1 MDIAALVNPVS
12 ESLPRRSP
20 SGSHNIILAS
30 SPALE
35 NATLPTTPR
44 QSHTSVMSRKRK
56 RHDPKPI
63 WAVREDEIFDGKT
76 LQQDINE
83 RQRQQTPKSHPQ
95 VQAQAQAQP
104 RPQPSPSQP
113 PPVASRNGHAQI
125 QTPSQPSSAP
135 QPTTSAAL
143 AGFERP
149 ISHDP
154 RVYDEIQRKVCD
166 FLFTNIVVND
176 RIRVLLQEAPDT
188 TVEVEAR
195 WGHIVWREQN
205 ERLTGVHSTECVLHS
220 TVSQRTKFDSVM
232 NLQQHQQ
239 MNKYLNKQVFQAK
252 PGNPTNRPEI
262 GYKHTRLVDQ
272 QFELGDE
279 ALSRL
284 SPAAQ
289 SIIRA
294 SGKQERI
301 RVSRDQKTGEVVAA
315 IIKHKVNNLEI
326 SSPQTEWDYRIGIN
340 IEIVFPGSLDG
351 LTEVVEKGK
360 GVEAMK
366 RYKDRMSYSYKDAYQ
381 IDLTQVTQ
389 DGQRIHE
396 LELELESS
404 VLLEHGDRVRNQQPN
419 EYESLINGMINNLRV
434 LSREVTPPKR

>member
-20 SGSHNIILAS
+20 SGSHDNILAP
-30 SPALE
+30 SPALSS
-35 NATLPTTPR
+35 AKLPTTPR
-44 QSHTSVMSRKRK
+44 QSHTSDMSRRRK
-56 RHDPKPI
+56 RHDSKPI
-63 WAVREDEIFDGKT
+63 WAIREDEIFDGKT

-83 RQRQQTPKSHPQ
+83 RQRQQPPKPHPQ
-95 VQAQAQAQP
+95 AQPQPQP
-104 RPQPSPSQP
+104 RPQPSPSRP
-113 PPVASRNGHAQI
+113 PPGASRNVHAQ
-125 QTPSQPSSAP
+125 TKSHPQPSSNA

-149 ISHDP
+149 ISHDL

-166 FLFTNIVVND
+166 FLFNNIVIND
-176 RIRVLLQEAPDT
+176 RIRSLLQEAPDT

-195 WGHIVWREQN
+195 WGHVVWREQN

-220 TVSQRTKFDSVM
+220 AVSQRTKFNSVM

-239 MNKYLNKQVFQAK
+239 MNKYLNTQVFQAK
-252 PGNPTNRPEI
+252 PGNPNSRPEI
-262 GYKHTRLVDQ
+262 VYKHTKLVDQ
-272 QFELGDE
+272 QYELSGE

-294 SGKQERI
+294 SGKQECI
-301 RVSRDQKTGEVVAA
+301 RVSRDQKTGEIVAA

-326 SSPQTEWDYRIGIN
+326 SSPQTEWDYRIGVN
-340 IEIVFPGSLDG
+340 IEIVFPGPLDG
-351 LTEVVEKGK
+351 LVEVVEKGK
-360 GVEAMK
+360 EVEAMK
-366 RYKDRMSYSYKDAYQ
+366 RYKDRMSYSYKGAYQ

-396 LELELESS
+396 LELELESH
-404 VLLEHGDRVRNQQPN
+404 VLLEQGDRVRSGQPS
-419 EYESLINGMINNLRV
+419 EYEPLINGMINNLRV

>member
-12 ESLPRRSP
+12 EALPRRSP
-20 SGSHNIILAS
+20 SGSHNNILAP
-30 SPALE
+30 SPALSS
-35 NATLPTTPR
+35 ATLPATPR
-44 QSHTSVMSRKRK
+44 QSHTSLMSRKRK

-63 WAVREDEIFDGKT
+63 WAVREDEVYDGKT

-83 RQRQQTPKSHPQ
+83 RQRQQPLKPHPQ
-95 VQAQAQAQP
+95 
-104 RPQPSPSQP
+104 SQP
-113 PPVASRNGHAQI
+113 PPRPPPSQSQPQPVASRNGQSQA
-125 QTPSQPSSAP
+125 QPSSTP
-135 QPTTSAAL
+135 HPTASAAL

-166 FLFTNIVVND
+166 FLFTNIIVND

-195 WGHIVWREQN
+195 WGHIVWRES
-205 ERLTGVHSTECVLHS
+205 ELRLTGVHSTECVLHS
-220 TVSQRTKFDSVM
+220 GVSQKSKFESTMD
-232 NLQQHQQ
+232 LQQHQQ
-239 MNKYLNKQVFQAK
+239 MNKYLNKQVFQSK
-252 PGNPTNRPEI
+252 PGNPNNRPEI
-262 GYKHTRLVDQ
+262 QYKHTRLVDQ
-272 QFELGDE
+272 QYDLDSE

-289 SIIRA
+289 NILRA

-301 RVSRDQKTGEVVAA
+301 RVSRDQKTGEIVAA

-326 SSPQTEWDYRIGIN
+326 SSPQTEWDYRIGVN
-340 IEIVFPGSLDG
+340 IEIVFPGPLDG
-351 LTEVVEKGK
+351 LQEVVEKGR

-366 RYKDRMSYSYKDAYQ
+366 RYKDRMSYSYQDAFQ

-389 DGQRIHE
+389 DNQRIHE
-396 LELELESS
+396 LELELDSN
-404 VLLEHGDRVRNQQPN
+404 VLLEHGDRLRNQQPN
-419 EYESLINGMINNLRV
+419 DFEPLINGMINNLRV